1 MTITITLTETDLAA
15 AGEDVLAKLVDVCG
29 ALAGIRAVPPRVPAP
44 PSTSSEESARATV
57 LAFPVPPASA
67 PAPPP
72 PLDVPAAAPVV
83 PTAAAPT
90 YSIEE
95 LQTACA
101 PLLDAG
107 RMGALQGLLARY
119 GAASL
124 MDIPKE
130 QYGALAADLR
140 ALGARI

>member
-15 AGEDVLAKLVDVCG
+15 AGRDVLAKLVDVCG
-29 ALAGIRAVPPRVPAP
+29 ALAGTRVAPPVPAP
-44 PSTSSEESARATV
+44 TGTPAEESARAAV
-57 LAFPVPPASA
+57 IASPVPPASA

-72 PLDVPAAAPVV
+72 PPAVPAAALVV

-90 YSIEE
+90 YSLEE

-101 PLLDAG
+101 PLLDVG
-107 RMGALQGLLARY
+107 RMGDLQGLLTRY

-124 MDIPKE
+124 LDIPKE

>member
-15 AGEDVLAKLVDVCG
+15 GRDVLAKLVDVCE
-29 ALAGIRAVPPRVPAP
+29 ALAGTRAAP
-44 PSTSSEESARATV
+44 PVPSPTSTPAEESARAAV
-57 LAFPVPPASA
+57 IAFPVPPASA
-67 PAPPP
+67 PDPLPPP
-72 PLDVPAAAPVV
+72 DVPAAAPIV

-90 YSIEE
+90 YTVEK

-107 RMGALQGLLARY
+107 RMGDLQGLLARY

-124 MDIPKE
+124 LDIPKE

>member
-15 AGEDVLAKLVDVCG
+15 AGRDVLAKLVDVCE
-29 ALAGIRAVPPRVPAP
+29 ALAGTRAAPPVPAP
-44 PSTSSEESARATV
+44 TSTAAEESARAAV
-57 LAFPVPPASA
+57 IAFPVPPASA
-67 PAPPP
+67 PDPPP
-72 PLDVPAAAPVV
+72 PPAVPAAAPVV
-83 PTAAAPT
+83 PTAAAAT
-90 YSIEE
+90 YALEE

-107 RMGALQGLLARY
+107 RMSDLQGLLARY

-124 MDIPKE
+124 LDIPKE

>member
-15 AGEDVLAKLVDVCG
+15 AGEDVLAKLVDVCE
-29 ALAGIRAVPPRVPAP
+29 ALTGTRAAPPPVAVP
-44 PSTSSEESARATV
+44 PSTSAEEPARA
-57 LAFPVPPASA
+57 AAPVPSV
-67 PAPPP
+67 PPP
-72 PLDVPAAAPVV
+72 PAAPTPVV

-90 YSIEE
+90 YALEE

-101 PLLDAG
+101 PLMDAG
-107 RMGALQGLLARY
+107 RMGDLHGLLARY

-124 MDIPKE
+124 LDIPKE